1 MRDTHRMKEKYE
13 LSLDNRQIVSLTVV
27 GLVVVSAVFALGIV
41 VGKKLATDDQAA
53 TAAPDLLSAL
63 DQKAAKIETM
73 KKDASLTFQEEL
85 TKKQAPIVEAKPIEA
100 PAPAPEPIIPPK
112 PELPV
117 VVAKVDPPKPPEPK
131 PEPVVKAEPVPTRI
145 NEDAGALRDAIA
157 KTATKAPPTETS
169 PDGAF
174 TLQLSAFQDKAEA
187 DRFAANLRDKGYA
200 PFIVEADLKAKGIWY
215 RVRMGRFPSKDAA
228 GRYLADFKRETSIDA
243 IVTGAN

>member
-41 VGKKLATDDQAA
+41 VGKKLATEDQA
-53 TAAPDLLSAL
+53 TTSAPDLLSAL

-85 TKKQAPIVEAKPIEA
+85 TKKQAPIVEAN
-100 PAPAPEPIIPPK
+100 EPIIPPK

-117 VVAKVDPPKPPEPK
+117 VVAKAEPPKPPEPK
-131 PEPVVKAEPVPTRI
+131 PEPVVKAEAVPTRI
-145 NEDAGALRDAIA
+145 NEDAGALREAIA
-157 KTATKAPPTETS
+157 KTATKAPPPETS